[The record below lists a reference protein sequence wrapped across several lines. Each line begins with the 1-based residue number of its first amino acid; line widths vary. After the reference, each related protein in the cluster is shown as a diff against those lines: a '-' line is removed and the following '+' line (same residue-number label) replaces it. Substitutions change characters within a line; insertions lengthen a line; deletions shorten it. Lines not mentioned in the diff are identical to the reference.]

1 LEHFMSTIAVTGATG
16 QLGSLIVRG
25 LSGRGHTVV
34 AIARD
39 AAKATALS
47 GDDVEVRVAD
57 YSDPAGWDAALSG
70 VDRLVL
76 VSGSEVGQRV
86 AQHTTVVEAAKRAG
100 VQWLAYTSAPHA
112 DSTTLVLAP
121 EHKATEEVIARSGLA
136 WTFLRNNWYTE
147 NYVGQVAPAAAS
159 GELIGSAG
167 RGQVASASRQ
177 DFADAAVA
185 VATGEGHDNAVYELA
200 GDVAWTMDDLAA
212 AISEI
217 TGRPVTYRNLSHDE
231 HVAAL
236 QAAGLDEGTA
246 QFVAALDA
254 NIAEGALADAS
265 GDLQRL
271 VGRPTTPLVE
281 GLRAALATG

>member
-1 LEHFMSTIAVTGATG
+1 VSTIAVTAATG
-16 QLGSLIVRG
+16 HLGSLIVRG
-25 LSGRGHTVV
+25 LAGRGHRVV
-34 AIARD
+34 AIARN

-57 YSDPAGWDAALSG
+57 YSDPEGWAAALAG
-70 VDRLVL
+70 VERLVL

-100 VQWLAYTSAPHA
+100 VEWIAYTSAPHA
-112 DSTTLVLAP
+112 DTTTLVLAP
-121 EHKATEEVIARSGLA
+121 EHKATEEVIAASGLA

-147 NYVGQVAPAAAS
+147 NYVAQLGPAAES

-167 RGQVASASRQ
+167 SGRVASASRQ
-177 DFADAAVA
+177 DFAEAAVA
-185 VATGEGHDNAVYELA
+185 VATGEGHDTAVYELA

-212 AISEI
+212 AISEV

-236 QAAGLDEGTA
+236 QKAGLDEGTA
-246 QFVAALDA
+246 RFVAALDRD
-254 NIAEGALADAS
+254 IAEGALSDAS

-271 VGRPTTPLVE
+271 IGRPTTPLVE
-281 GLRAALATG
+281 GLRAALVTG